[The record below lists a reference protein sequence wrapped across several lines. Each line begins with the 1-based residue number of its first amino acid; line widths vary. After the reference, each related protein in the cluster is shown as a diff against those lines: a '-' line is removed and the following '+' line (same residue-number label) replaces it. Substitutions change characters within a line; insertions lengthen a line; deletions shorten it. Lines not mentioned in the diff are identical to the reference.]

1 MPANEQRSVNV
12 ALADELGAALR
23 EAGKIALS
31 YFRGSIKSWTKG
43 HDSPVSEADIA
54 VDEFLRARLS
64 RDDYGWLSEESQD
77 DRARLNF
84 ERLLIVDPIDGTRAY
99 LQGREDWSIVA
110 AVAEKGRPV
119 AAAIYAPVS
128 DELFLAAVGEG
139 ATLNGNAIRATAG
152 SALADARVAG
162 SKTMLDRLSAI
173 DPATVH
179 EPKIFSLALRLS
191 RVAEGRIDAAFAS
204 VNARDWDLA
213 AADLLVHEA
222 GGAMTN
228 FAGEAL
234 VYNLHDP
241 VHGAIVAA
249 GRERHATMLDLVR
262 RRRREFA

>member
-139 ATLNGNAIRATAG
+139 ATLNGNPIRATAG
-152 SALADARVAG
+152 SALAKARVAG
-162 SKTMLDRLSAI
+162 PKTMLDRLSAI